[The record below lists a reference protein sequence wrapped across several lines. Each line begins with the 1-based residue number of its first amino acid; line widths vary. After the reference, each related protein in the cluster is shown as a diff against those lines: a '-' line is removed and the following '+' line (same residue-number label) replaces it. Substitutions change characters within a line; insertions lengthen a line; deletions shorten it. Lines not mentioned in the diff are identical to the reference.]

1 MPRRSRLSAALAA
14 LAVPTVL
21 VAGLG
26 TGPGGAAHAADGPR
40 TDPGPTALESRQPQA
55 RTTGPAVRRPQV
67 SRHAARQA
75 RVRAQARAQQ
85 MPLTVTLDDV
95 SPAVIPAR
103 GPITVTGEV
112 TNDDSVART
121 TINVYSFVSSVPLTT
136 AAELEEA
143 AATDPSL
150 DVGQRITEESAK
162 DTIAVL
168 EPGESAPFSLTV
180 TRSQLGVSE
189 PGVYWFGAHAL
200 SDDPEG
206 GRDEL
211 ADGKARTFLP
221 LVPSGATGQVDTSVV
236 VPLRRQLV
244 YAEDGSLDD
253 VAEWTRTLSDGGRLH
268 SMVAFGADSGDGPV
282 TWVVDPALV
291 DAVRRLAEGNPPR
304 SLAANLEPGQGEED
318 DAGTPSPEPSGPGD
332 DGDIAGRTQA
342 SESPAPSDV
351 VPTDDN
357 ESPLDLDEL
366 DPVVQ
371 AATRAAQAWLNL
383 LSVAM
388 SPDDEVLTLP
398 YGDVDVPAAAAHDPA
413 MLERAWA
420 RSAAG
425 LSGLDVPT
433 APVVSS
439 PSGFLSAAGLA
450 VTPPGTTVLLTDA
463 MLRPGQR
470 QLAEGA
476 VLPDDPA
483 PAAAVVEGQRVL
495 VSSSGAAEGGP
506 GPGDRTGVTAMRQRL
521 LAEAALRFLD
531 PDRPPLTVVLPHDW
545 NPASGSAY
553 FRGLRSDAPW
563 LRLSTASAAAAAA
576 RTASVDPSELRYP
589 VWQAD
594 SELDAP
600 SFVAASDLIRAG
612 SALQST
618 LTLNNVVGGTVA
630 DQALGTASYSARTR
644 PLSNRSSAT
653 RSVDWIEAKLGQVQ
667 VSSPQAVTLSSSSGR
682 FNATITNSLDQPVT
696 VTLQAQSDAE
706 LAIAGPRSVQVPARG
721 RTTVPLTA
729 TTDENG
735 VHRVRLA
742 VVDQR
747 GVALGSATALSVRS
761 AQVSKIIWLFM
772 GVGGVLLFGTI
783 GVRLF
788 RRIRAARRTPP
799 AGSGDPAGT
808 PTREPEGAERR

>member
-14 LAVPTVL
+14 LALPVL
-21 VAGLG
+21 LTTGLAPAAQAAE
-26 TGPGGAAHAADGPR
+26 GPGPAAVEGQQPR
-40 TDPGPTALESRQPQA
+40 A
-55 RTTGPAVRRPQV
+55 RTTGPAARRPQV

-75 RVRAQARAQQ
+75 AVRARARAEQ
-85 MPLTVTLDDV
+85 MPLTVTLDDL

-103 GPITVTGEV
+103 GPITVTGEI
-112 TNDDSVART
+112 TNDDTVART
-121 TINVYSFVSSVPLTT
+121 TINVYSFISSTPLTT
-136 AAELEEA
+136 EAELEEA

-168 EPGESAPFSLTV
+168 EPGESQRFSLTV
-180 TRSQLGVSE
+180 TRGQLGVSE
-189 PGVYWFGAHAL
+189 PGVYWFGIHAL

-211 ADGKARTFLP
+211 ADGKARTFVP
-221 LVPSGATGQVDTSVV
+221 LVPSGATGQVETSVV
-236 VPLRRQLV
+236 VPLRRQV
-244 YAEDGSLDD
+244 SYAEDGSLDD
-253 VAEWTRTLSDGGRLH
+253 VAEWTRALSDGGRLH
-268 SMVAFGADSGDGPV
+268 SLVSFGAASGDAPV

-304 SLAANLEPGQGEED
+304 SLAANLEPGQDGSGGE
-318 DAGTPSPEPSGPGD
+318 DAGTPTAEPGD
-332 DGDIAGRTQA
+332 DTGDGAAGRTAA

-357 ESPLDLDEL
+357 DSPLDLDEL

-371 AATRAAQAWLNL
+371 AATRAAQAWLNQL
-383 LSVAM
+383 AAAM
-388 SPDDEVLTLP
+388 TSDDEVLTLP
-398 YGDVDVPAAAAHDPA
+398 YGDVDVPAAAALDPA
-413 MLERAWA
+413 LLERAWA
-420 RSAAG
+420 RAAAG
-425 LSGLDVPT
+425 LSGFDVPT

-450 VTPPGTTVLLTDA
+450 VTPPGTVVIVSDA
-463 MLRPGQR
+463 MFEAGQR
-470 QLAEGA
+470 DLEEG
-476 VLPDDPA
+476 VQPPQDPA
-483 PAAAVVEGQRVL
+483 PAAAVVEGHRLL
-495 VSSSGAAEGGP
+495 VASSGAADGGP

-531 PDRPPLTVVLPHDW
+531 TDRPPLTVVLPHDW
-545 NPASGSAY
+545 NPTSASAY

-563 LRLSTASAAAAAA
+563 LDLTTASAASSVAQA
-576 RTASVDPSELRYP
+576 TSVDPSELRYP
-589 VWQAD
+589 AWQAE

-600 SFVAASDLIRAG
+600 SFIAATDLIRAG
-612 SALQST
+612 AALQST

-630 DQALGTASYSARTR
+630 DQALGTTSYSARTR
-644 PLSNRSSAT
+644 PLSNRSSAA
-653 RSVDWIEAKLGQVQ
+653 RSEEWIDARLAEVQ

-682 FNATITNSLDQPVT
+682 FNATIANFLDQPVT

-706 LAIAGPRSVQVPARG
+706 LAISGPRSVQVPARG

-747 GVALGSATALSVRS
+747 GVALGSATVLSVRS

-772 GVGGVLLFGTI
+772 AVGSVLLFGTI

-799 AGSGDPAGT
+799 AGSGEPAGS
-808 PTREPEGAERR
+808 PAREPEGAGQR